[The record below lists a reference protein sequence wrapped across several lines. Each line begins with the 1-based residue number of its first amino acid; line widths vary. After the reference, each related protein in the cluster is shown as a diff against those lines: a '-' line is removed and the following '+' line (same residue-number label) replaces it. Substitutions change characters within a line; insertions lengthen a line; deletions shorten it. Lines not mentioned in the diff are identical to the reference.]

1 MYKLMPSK
9 MTVPK
14 NMPGKRATYLFIVC
28 CLLILSQGCVYFN
41 TFYNGR
47 KAFNEAESARK
58 ASLSRG
64 RQVIQSNRYQIAVD
78 KSLKV
83 IENHPNSGYYDD
95 ALFILG
101 VSYYYLKQYGN
112 SERRLRELM
121 ANYPDSKYFD
131 DATLY
136 LAKTKLLQEDESDAK
151 NFENNFYF
159 LFSRVDR
166 SYRKRP
172 PEINICRWQSDMH
185 KLSRFNGFGLRKL
198 SKNDRKIVVFEIS
211 FLYN

>member
-1 MYKLMPSK
+1 
-9 MTVPK
+9 MTKPI
-14 NMPGKRATYLFIVC
+14 NMPGKKTTYLFMVC

-58 ASLSRG
+58 QSQSRG
-64 RQVIQSNRYQIAVD
+64 RQIIQSKRYQTAVD

-95 ALFILG
+95 ALYILG
-101 VSYYYLKQYGN
+101 VSYYYLKQYGK

-121 ANYPDSKYFD
+121 ANYQDSKYYD

-136 LAKTKLLQEDESDAK
+136 LAKTKLLQEDEDDAT
-151 NFENNFYF
+151 E
-159 LFSRVDR
+159 
-166 SYRKRP
+166 
-172 PEINICRWQSDMH
+172 
-185 KLSRFNGFGLRKL
+185 
-198 SKNDRKIVVFEIS
+198 
-211 FLYN
+211 